1 MNHVNKHPQTY
12 SIRKLT
18 QQYMLEQKQK
28 ESKPSNVKHIKKQ
41 KMFGVPKHFHPV
53 DDLIVYNGEN
63 TLELPKILDPIEKH
77 DKIFK
82 RNR

>member
-1 MNHVNKHPQTY
+1 
-12 SIRKLT
+12 
-18 QQYMLEQKQK
+18 
-28 ESKPSNVKHIKKQ
+28 
-41 KMFGVPKHFHPV
+41 MFGVPKHFHPV